1 MVNRPAPRP
10 ERDIKPAPSRGAF
23 LSSSRGRPLRMVVSA
38 QLSHALLDLA
48 LIGTGQTVV
57 LALIHERLGIQNPLE
72 AAAVVG
78 VSLLVTMTFL
88 YATGCYRRDALLHRS
103 IALSRVPTA
112 LALSGLVL
120 LVGLHN
126 GFPLAFPAARVFLSV
141 SRCVTIIL
149 VALSIS
155 LCAAM
160 VSRAINFVL
169 LNMNAFR
176 RRILVVGNGA
186 RARYAERLGYQQG
199 GLQEMHFLSDYEPE
213 VAKTADTA
221 QRIQVGDLAERL
233 RVDEVVV
240 ALEDSQSPALEDLL
254 SCKAKGIPVT
264 PFNGFVERQTGR
276 LELDWLEI
284 SWLVSTPGF
293 QFRLID
299 DFLKR
304 SIDILFS
311 LMTLIISLPV
321 LTLAMIAVALDSP
334 GPVIYRQQRVTQGG
348 RVFWLYKLRTMRVDA
363 EQNGPKWADQNDTR
377 ITKVGS
383 FLRRTRLDEIPQ
395 LFNIL
400 KGDMSMVGPR
410 PERPVFVDTLQKQ
423 LPLYYMRHT
432 VRAGLT
438 GWAQVNYPYGASFED
453 SRRKL
458 EYDLYY
464 IKNFSLIRDI
474 GIILQTVRVV
484 LWPDGVR

>member
-1 MVNRPAPRP
+1 
-10 ERDIKPAPSRGAF
+10 
-23 LSSSRGRPLRMVVSA
+23 
-38 QLSHALLDLA
+38 
-48 LIGTGQTVV
+48 
-57 LALIHERLGIQNPLE
+57 
-72 AAAVVG
+72 
-78 VSLLVTMTFL
+78 
-88 YATGCYRRDALLHRS
+88 
-103 IALSRVPTA
+103 
-112 LALSGLVL
+112 
-120 LVGLHN
+120 
-126 GFPLAFPAARVFLSV
+126 
-141 SRCVTIIL
+141 
-149 VALSIS
+149 
-155 LCAAM
+155 
-160 VSRAINFVL
+160 
-169 LNMNAFR
+169 
-176 RRILVVGNGA
+176 
-186 RARYAERLGYQQG
+186 
-199 GLQEMHFLSDYEPE
+199 
-213 VAKTADTA
+213 
-221 QRIQVGDLAERL
+221 
-233 RVDEVVV
+233 
-240 ALEDSQSPALEDLL
+240 
-254 SCKAKGIPVT
+254 
-264 PFNGFVERQTGR
+264 VERQTGR

>member
-1 MVNRPAPRP
+1 
-10 ERDIKPAPSRGAF
+10 
-23 LSSSRGRPLRMVVSA
+23 
-38 QLSHALLDLA
+38 
-48 LIGTGQTVV
+48 
-57 LALIHERLGIQNPLE
+57 
-72 AAAVVG
+72 
-78 VSLLVTMTFL
+78 
-88 YATGCYRRDALLHRS
+88 
-103 IALSRVPTA
+103 
-112 LALSGLVL
+112 
-120 LVGLHN
+120 
-126 GFPLAFPAARVFLSV
+126 
-141 SRCVTIIL
+141 
-149 VALSIS
+149 
-155 LCAAM
+155 
-160 VSRAINFVL
+160 
-169 LNMNAFR
+169 
-176 RRILVVGNGA
+176 
-186 RARYAERLGYQQG
+186 
-199 GLQEMHFLSDYEPE
+199 
-213 VAKTADTA
+213 
-221 QRIQVGDLAERL
+221 
-233 RVDEVVV
+233 
-240 ALEDSQSPALEDLL
+240 
-254 SCKAKGIPVT
+254 
-264 PFNGFVERQTGR
+264 
-276 LELDWLEI
+276 
-284 SWLVSTPGF
+284 
-293 QFRLID
+293 
-299 DFLKR
+299 
-304 SIDILFS
+304 
-311 LMTLIISLPV
+311 
-321 LTLAMIAVALDSP
+321 MIAVALDSP